1 MVNNLQMRLRS
12 FRPLLKLLHGLA
24 FGSIMLANSLPVQ
37 ADPTKNI
44 KIIQQQVNEDES
56 TFKTLRDK
64 ALALEK
70 EGKNKEAAENWER
83 FIKLA
88 EKNFGPIHPV
98 IAPGLNKLGYLYYV
112 QSEYNKAEALYVQV
126 LAINEKALDPD
137 HPDVA
142 LSLNNLAFLYSK
154 QRK

>member
-24 FGSIMLANSLPVQ
+24 FSSIVLANSLPAQ
-37 ADPTKNI
+37 TDPINNN

-98 IAPGLNKLGYLYYV
+98 IAPG
-112 QSEYNKAEALYVQV
+112 
-126 LAINEKALDPD
+126 
-137 HPDVA
+137 
-142 LSLNNLAFLYSK
+142 
-154 QRK
+154 